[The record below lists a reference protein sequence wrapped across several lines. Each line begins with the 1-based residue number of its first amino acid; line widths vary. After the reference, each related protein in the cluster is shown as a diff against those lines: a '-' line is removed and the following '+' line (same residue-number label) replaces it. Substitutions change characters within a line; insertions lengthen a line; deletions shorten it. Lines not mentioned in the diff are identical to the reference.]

1 MKHIGK
7 YLSTFQPVQWLRNT
21 IKLLNLIGSFNG
33 HMEQNGKPQR
43 FAVLVMPWLGTDV
56 PWFSIVFGLFLS
68 RKGNEVVFV
77 VDDLPFGNNPVRF
90 NFILLC
96 ISSVLKRIAKRH
108 TVIRLSAYSAAGTLL
123 PAEATAVDKLA
134 AFNAVWALKGE
145 THTKG
150 RKIYVEIIT
159 KQLTASYLAVKALI
173 ADNSFE
179 VLFIPGGVYSSSG
192 VWEEC
197 ASEAGIRVASYDG
210 GAYGV
215 LLLCANGIS
224 AQLQDIP
231 RAFSILKTRP
241 NFERE
246 RQYLAETALA
256 EMQRRRAGTDKFSSQ
271 INVET
276 EKNLKFN
283 NGVLIALN
291 SSWDSAA
298 LGLHVVFESSAQ
310 WIIDTTR
317 WLLDNTDSDIIIR
330 QHPVERLDIART
342 TDDYHKLLA
351 DNFGE
356 NAKVHFIAAASPV
369 NTYDLLNAVKTVV
382 VYTSTIGTEA
392 AVLGKVVLTPSRSY
406 YSSLGFVWNAD
417 TRGKYFEHLSNAVRG
432 NYSVN
437 AAMKD
442 DAICCYYLT
451 QCCNWIS
458 TPFNPG
464 DFADWSKYSLNDLY
478 MLDPV
483 QLSLDSIQ
491 DSIPAA
497 VLNHL
502 MRLKKHKVAAGERI

>member
-1 MKHIGK
+1 
-7 YLSTFQPVQWLRNT
+7 
-21 IKLLNLIGSFNG
+21 
-33 HMEQNGKPQR
+33 MEENRKTHR

-56 PWFSIVFGLFLS
+56 PWFSTVFGLFLS

-90 NFILLC
+90 NFILWC
-96 ISSVLKRIAKRH
+96 ISSVLKHIAKRH
-108 TVIRLSAYSAAGTLL
+108 TIIRLSAYSAAGTLL
-123 PAEATAVDKLA
+123 PAEAASVGKLA

-145 THTKG
+145 TRTKG
-150 RKIYVEIIT
+150 RKRYVEIIT
-159 KQLTASYLAVKALI
+159 KQLTASYVAVKALI
-173 ADNSFE
+173 ADNSFD
-179 VLFIPGGVYSSSG
+179 VMLIPGGVYSSSG

-197 ASEAGIRVASYDG
+197 ASKAGIRVASYDG

-215 LLLCANGIS
+215 LLLCANGVS

-231 RAFSILKTRP
+231 RAFSILKSRP
-241 NFERE
+241 DFEHE
-246 RQYLAETALA
+246 RQYLSETALT

-271 INVET
+271 MNVET

-310 WIIDTTR
+310 WIVETTR
-317 WLLDNTDSDIIIR
+317 WLLDNTESDIIVR

-342 TDDYHKLLA
+342 TDDYRKLLA
-351 DNFGE
+351 ANFGD
-356 NAKVHFIAAASPV
+356 NARVHFIAADAPV

-417 TRGKYFEHLSNAVRG
+417 TREKYFNHLSNAVKG
-432 NYSVN
+432 SYSVN
-437 AAMKD
+437 QAMKD

-458 TPFNPG
+458 TPFNPS
-464 DFADWSKYSLNDLY
+464 DFADWSKFNLSDLY
-478 MLDPV
+478 MLAPV
-483 QLSLDSIQ
+483 QLSLASIQ
-491 DSIPAA
+491 DNVPAA

-502 MRLKKHKVAAGERI
+502 TRLKKGKVASGVSI